1 MMYLN
6 LLLKKDGLDLG
17 FNNNIM
23 THINITFEVTPQIL
37 QEAINSEKYKQAKK
51 EIQERLLKQLREN
64 PNLDHQELTNEMSFK
79 LGMVAMQ
86 AIYEKI
92 NL

>member
-1 MMYLN
+1 MKIEIAKFQEKW
-6 LLLKKDGLDLG
+6 KKTL
-17 FNNNIM
+17 NNNIM
-23 THINITFEVTPQIL
+23 THINITFEATPQML

>member
-23 THINITFEVTPQIL
+23 THINITFEVTPQML

-86 AIYEKI
+86 AIYKQI